1 MAYNNKENR
10 GREKKKRYNH
20 SDQEEQS
27 LQAPQYSF
35 GLLFFWGKTH
45 VGMILYIW
53 WFQIANP
60 GSAYNMRVCYKRK
73 NYICVSVETCL
84 ILQHFKWET
93 MREVSLLH
101 RFLIDRSKLLVF
113 NNVFI
118 ITLKVLILA
127 CIKALVLFESICVAW
142 FCQLCVANWQI
153 QTDSEELLIIKT
165 RQSLLEALTEHVK
178 TNHEYE

>member
-1 MAYNNKENR
+1 MLPFLWRCWNKCPKYAEVFVQVCELTKSIFVIR
-10 GREKKKRYNH
+10 HLIRV
-20 SDQEEQS
+20 S
-27 LQAPQYSF
+27 
-35 GLLFFWGKTH
+35 T
-45 VGMILYIW
+45 
-53 WFQIANP
+53 
-60 GSAYNMRVCYKRK
+60 MRW
-73 NYICVSVETCL
+73 IHVSVKTCL
-84 ILQHFKWET
+84 ILWHFKWET